1 MKSSSQAV
9 ARSTARRWAVIGASV
24 VMVTGLTGC
33 GGKEREYAV
42 PKSLC
47 GIAVPAD
54 ELTPFLPVGKKI
66 EVKERDSKDE
76 LSWKTGCLVFVDGK
90 DVLATTVEWNEPDTR
105 TGDFAAGVSLERPDH
120 RTDDG
125 RFLWSDREGFG
136 RTGCTA
142 PDDGD
147 RLFTAVRAYGSEH
160 RDADAMKRVIQAYTK
175 AVEKSDACGSGGE
188 L

>member
-1 MKSSSQAV
+1 MKSSSRTA
-9 ARSTARRWAVIGASV
+9 ARTTARLYAVIGACV
-24 VMVTGLTGC
+24 VMATGLTAC
-33 GGKEREYAV
+33 GGAEREYAV

-54 ELTPFLPVGKKI
+54 ELAPFLPAGKEI
-66 EVKERDSKDE
+66 EVKERDSDDE
-76 LSWKTGCLVFVDGK
+76 LSWKTGCLVLVDGK

-105 TGDFAAGVSLERPDH
+105 TGDFAGGVSLERPDH
-120 RTDDG
+120 STDDG
-125 RFLWSDREGFG
+125 HFLWSGREGFG

-160 RDADAMKRVIQAYTK
+160 EDADAMKRVIHAYTK
-175 AVEKSDACGSGGE
+175 AVEKSDLCRSAGE

>member
-1 MKSSSQAV
+1 MKSSARTRTV
-9 ARSTARRWAVIGASV
+9 ARTCAVIGASV
-24 VMVTGLTGC
+24 VMAVGLTGC
-33 GGKEREYAV
+33 GGGEREYAV

-47 GIAVPAD
+47 GVEVPAD
-54 ELTPFLPVGKKI
+54 ELAPFLPAGKKI
-66 EVKERDSKDE
+66 EVKERDATDE
-76 LSWKTGCLVFVDGK
+76 LSWKTGCMVFVDGK

-105 TGDFAAGVSLERPDH
+105 TGDFAGGVTLKHPDH
-120 RTDDG
+120 STGDG
-125 RFLWSDREGFG
+125 HFLWSDREGFG

-160 RDADAMKRVIQAYTK
+160 RDADAMKRIIDAFTK
-175 AVEKSDACGSGGE
+175 AVEKSDACESGGE